1 MYKQEFSLQLSVV
14 ELPLF
19 SSFFSP
25 CLLCY
30 ILFCVFFFLYSN
42 VKEFHVFEFHF
53 FGISRLKSK
62 RCKTEGTQSLQTEQI
77 PRKKFPSRFRINFS
91 PFFPSFFFLQI
102 FPNSLSSA
110 RQNFPLFFFPYL
122 IPRALLTNP
131 YIFER

>member
-91 PFFPSFFFLQI
+91 PFFPSFFFFKFSRILSRARVKI
-102 FPNSLSSA
+102 FPSFF
-110 RQNFPLFFFPYL
+110 FPLFNSESSSYKSVH
-122 IPRALLTNP
+122 I
-131 YIFER
+131 